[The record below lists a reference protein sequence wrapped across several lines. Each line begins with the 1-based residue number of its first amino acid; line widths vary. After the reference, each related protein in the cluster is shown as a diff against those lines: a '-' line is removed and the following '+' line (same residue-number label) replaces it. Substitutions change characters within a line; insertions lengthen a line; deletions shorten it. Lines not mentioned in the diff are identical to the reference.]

1 MSGISIE
8 DRVHENE
15 RQIMELMNEVATLR
29 VQLDDLGRRYNG
41 DHAVI

>member
-15 RQIMELMNEVATLR
+15 RQITELMNEIATLR
-29 VQLDDLGRRYNG
+29 AQLNEFVRECYE
-41 DHAVI
+41 

>member
-15 RQIMELMNEVATLR
+15 RQITELLNEVATLR
-29 VQLDDLGRRYNG
+29 ARVDELSQEYYE
-41 DHAVI
+41 

>member
-15 RQIMELMNEVATLR
+15 RQITELINEIAALR
-29 VQLDDLGRRYNG
+29 AQLNEFVRECYE
-41 DHAVI
+41 

>member
-15 RQIMELMNEVATLR
+15 RRITELINGIAALRGQINELVRE
-29 VQLDDLGRRYNG
+29 YYE
-41 DHAVI
+41 

>member
-15 RQIMELMNEVATLR
+15 RHIAELMNEVATLR
-29 VQLDDLGRRYNG
+29 VQLNEFVRECYE
-41 DHAVI
+41 